1 MHTTLLVL
9 LIIFIASFIR
19 STFGFGEALIAVPLL
34 ALIMPVEVAAPI
46 ALLVSMTIATV
57 ALIQD
62 WRHVNFRSAWLL
74 FISTCFGIPVGLWIL
89 LSIPEQ
95 IIKSAIALV
104 IILFSTFFLFKKSKV
119 TIKTEKT
126 APLFGFLA
134 GILGGA
140 GMNGPPIVA
149 YGALRQWSP
158 QQFRAT
164 LQGYFF
170 PTSIVVMFGYWTTR
184 LLVPTVGR
192 YYIVCLPVIICSVF
206 IGRAV
211 NKRINSATFVT
222 CIHSGLIII
231 GLTLLIQAYF
241 Q

>member
-1 MHTTLLVL
+1 MTIVVI
-9 LIIFIASFIR
+9 LIIFLASSIR
-19 STFGFGEALIAVPLL
+19 STFGFGEALVAVPLL

-46 ALLVSMTIATV
+46 ALLVSMTISIV

-62 WRHVNFRSAWLL
+62 FQHVNFRSAWLL
-74 FISTCFGIPVGLWIL
+74 FLSTCFGIPVGLWIL

-95 IIKSAIALV
+95 VIKSVIALV
-104 IILFSTFFLFKKSKV
+104 IILFSTFFLFKRSKI
-119 TIKTEKT
+119 TLKTERP

-134 GILGGA
+134 GILGGV

-149 YGALRQWSP
+149 YGTLRRWSP

-170 PTSIVVMFGYWTTR
+170 PTSLVVMFGYWTTG
-184 LLVPTVGR
+184 LLVPTVG
-192 YYIVCLPVIICSVF
+192 YYFMICLPIIICSIF

-211 NKRINSATFVT
+211 NKRIDSNTFIT
-222 CIHSGLIII
+222 CIHSGLIMI
-231 GLTLLIQAYF
+231 GIALFIQAYIN
-241 Q
+241 